1 MTKPGNF
8 MRMLWLVWKN
18 IDDRD
23 VLTTMTNLE
32 SYYDSLGIFDQAR
45 SPLGRL
51 GTRLWQRSPGYTQC
65 ICAARR
71 DVPCSRLVLRRSR
84 SLWTSLWFHSRD
96 SGDEPPKVLAGYEL
110 LGIVYGNYAEV
121 QGNLESAE
129 KCYKRGLCSREKHP
143 RMVKISVILECLNK
157 KRPQDDK
164 AAGQPSAETDCEKQP
179 VKDQSDEQISLQ
191 LESLNM

>member
-1 MTKPGNF
+1 
-8 MRMLWLVWKN
+8 
-18 IDDRD
+18 
-23 VLTTMTNLE
+23 
-32 SYYDSLGIFDQAR
+32 
-45 SPLGRL
+45 
-51 GTRLWQRSPGYTQC
+51 
-65 ICAARR
+65 
-71 DVPCSRLVLRRSR
+71 
-84 SLWTSLWFHSRD
+84 
-96 SGDEPPKVLAGYEL
+96 
-110 LGIVYGNYAEV
+110 V